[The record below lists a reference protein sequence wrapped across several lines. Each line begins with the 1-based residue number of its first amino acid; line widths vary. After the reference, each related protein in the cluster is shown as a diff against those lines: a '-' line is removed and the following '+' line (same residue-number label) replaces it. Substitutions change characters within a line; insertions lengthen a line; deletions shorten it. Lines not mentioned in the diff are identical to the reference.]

1 MVTHSW
7 SGDGRRLGVWLDGRE
22 ARIVDVSGLR
32 ASRMPAK
39 VARIASGV
47 PPWEPAPRRRPART
61 SWGEVERAMDA
72 AEAVEA
78 KQRDLRRRLQL
89 AAYYASVVEMV
100 AGASRVMI
108 YGPGIEARDLYRV
121 LLEDIRFAGTLEGL
135 ERTEAEVGEEELVEM
150 VRDRL
155 GEVELLRSGSSRPN
169 F

>member
-1 MVTHSW
+1 
-7 SGDGRRLGVWLDGRE
+7 
-22 ARIVDVSGLR
+22 
-32 ASRMPAK
+32 
-39 VARIASGV
+39 
-47 PPWEPAPRRRPART
+47 
-61 SWGEVERAMDA
+61 MDA

-155 GEVELLRSGSSRPN
+155 GEVEVLRSGSSRPN